1 MEPIDHPRDKDFL
14 LSSAFGEDHAQA
26 GPEDPHPIFS
36 PDEMVCDRYRVIRF
50 IARGGMGEV
59 YEVEDDE
66 LHSRI
71 ALKTISAA
79 RASSKQQLNRFKQEI
94 QLARR
99 VSHPNVCRVFD
110 LGRHRDDAHGEVLFL
125 TMELLPGETLAT
137 HLRDR
142 GPMSYQEAL
151 PLVRQ
156 MVAALSAAHHAG
168 VVHRDFK
175 PGNVMLL
182 NMPESPTVK
191 VTDFGLAV
199 NPEADETVSVLQSDV
214 VGTPAYMA
222 PEQFHGRYSA
232 RTDIYALGLTVY
244 QMLTGEL
251 PEFSQTPF
259 QETGSQTTKRIR
271 ARWRQ
276 AITRST
282 AANPAARYASV
293 EEFWS
298 AVSGEK
304 LPGQTGWQAAL
315 ASVQRRR
322 ALYASAV
329 AVVLAVILLM
339 WNGLIPNPFHRLP
352 EQKHIAVLPFQNI
365 GHDASNQAFAEGV
378 AETLTSKLSQLER
391 YQKSFWVVPA
401 SDTRNLKSL
410 DEAHRDLNV
419 TLAVTGSIE
428 HSPDGV
434 NLIANLVDAA
444 NHRQLASRSI
454 KVDSGNLGE
463 MQQRVWESVADML
476 DLQVSPQVREE
487 LAAGG
492 TSQADAYE
500 LYERGNGYLQREDLD
515 DINHAIGLFNKAV
528 ERDPRYATAYAGLG
542 AAYARKYSITKDPQW
557 IAAATSNAG
566 RAVELNS
573 QLMPVR
579 ISLARVYQQ
588 TGQLDKA
595 QGEYQRVLDQD
606 PTVIQAELYLGQ
618 IYEAQGK
625 YAKAEDSY
633 KDVIARRSTYWQGYA
648 DLGELY
654 YRQGQ
659 FAKAAEQFQSL
670 IDLAPDKSDGYYN
683 LGGIYLAQGRYEDAI
698 AVLKKGLSI
707 QPDADAWSNLGAAY
721 MYIAKYEDGAG
732 AMKRAADLSP
742 HNHVMWRNLAD
753 SLNQIPARQ
762 TEARQAYEKA
772 LETATEQLKVNPQ
785 DPEALSGIALYHAH
799 LGQPAEAEAFISRAL
814 AAAPHDSDTLFT
826 SALVYEIIGNRE
838 KALAAVNSA
847 VAAGYSLEEVE
858 KEPELRTLRSDPRYQ
873 QWIRS
878 SEKKSSAS

>member
-1 MEPIDHPRDKDFL
+1 MEPSDQSRNKDFL
-14 LSSAFGEDHAQA
+14 LSSAFGEAAPGQSEA
-26 GPEDPHPIFS
+26 PPPIFS
-36 PDEMVCDRYRVIRF
+36 PDDVICDRYRVIRF

-59 YEVEDDE
+59 YEVEDEE
-66 LHSRI
+66 LHARI
-71 ALKTISAA
+71 ALKTIAPS
-79 RASSKQQLNRFKQEI
+79 RASSKHQLNRFKQEI
-94 QLARR
+94 QLARK

-110 LGRHRDDAHGEVLFL
+110 LGRHRDEGHGDVLFL
-125 TMELLPGETLAT
+125 TMELLPGETLAV
-137 HLRDR
+137 HLREH

-156 MVAALSAAHHAG
+156 MVAALAAAHHAG

-182 NMPESPTVK
+182 NTPESPLVK

-199 NPEADETVSVLQSDV
+199 NPEADETVSALLSDV

-222 PEQFHGRYSA
+222 PEQFHGQYSA
-232 RTDIYALGLTVY
+232 RTDIYALGLTVF
-244 QMLTGEL
+244 QMLTGKL

-259 QETGSQTTKRIR
+259 QETGSQTTKRMR
-271 ARWRQ
+271 SRWRQ

-282 AANPAARYASV
+282 ATNPAARFASV

-304 LPGQTGWQAAL
+304 LPGQTGWQAIVAGL
-315 ASVQRRR
+315 RRHR
-322 ALYASAV
+322 AIYASAV
-329 AVVLAVILLM
+329 AVVLALAVLM
-339 WNGLIPNPFHRLP
+339 WTGVIPSPFHRLP
-352 EQKHIAVLPFQNI
+352 EQKHIAVLPFENI

-401 SDTRNLKSL
+401 SDTRNIKSL

-428 HSPDGV
+428 HTPDGV

-454 KVDSGNLGE
+454 QVGSGNMDE

-476 DLQVSPQVREE
+476 DLQVSPQIREE

-528 ERDPRYATAYAGLG
+528 ATDPKYATAYAGLG
-542 AAYARKYSITKDPQW
+542 SAYARKYFITKDPQW
-557 IAAATSNAG
+557 IADATRNAG
-566 RAVELNS
+566 RAVELNA
-573 QLMPVR
+573 QLIPVR
-579 ISLARVYQQ
+579 LSLAGVYQQ

-595 QGEYQRVLDQD
+595 QTEYQRVLEQD
-606 PTVIQAELYLGQ
+606 PTVIAAQLHLGQ
-618 IYEAQGK
+618 IYELQGK
-625 YAKAEDSY
+625 YAQAENLY
-633 KDVIARRSTYWQGYA
+633 KDVVARRSTYWQGY
-648 DLGELY
+648 DELGELY
-654 YRQGQ
+654 YRQGK
-659 FAKAAEQFQSL
+659 FDKAADQFQSL
-670 IDLAPDKSDGYYN
+670 IDLAPDESDGYYN

-698 AVLKKGLSI
+698 AVLKKGLGI
-707 QPDADAWSNLGAAY
+707 QPNADAWTNLGAAY
-721 MYIAKYEDGAG
+721 MYIGKYEDAAD

-742 HNHVMWRNLAD
+742 HNHVMWRNLGD
-753 SLNQIPARQ
+753 SYDQIPSRLAD
-762 TEARQAYEKA
+762 ARQAYAKA
-772 LETATEQLKVNPQ
+772 LETATEQLKVNPK
-785 DPEALSGIALYHAH
+785 DPEVLSGIALYHAH
-799 LGQPAEAEAFISRAL
+799 LGEAAEADTFISRAL
-814 AAAPHDSDTLFT
+814 AVAPHDSDTLFT
-826 SALVYEIIGNRE
+826 SALVYEIIGNRQ
-838 KALAAVNSA
+838 KALAAVSAA

-858 KEPELRTLRSDPRYQ
+858 KEPELRALRSDPRYQ
-873 QWIRS
+873 EWVRS
-878 SEKKSSAS
+878 RREKSSAS